1 MTESTN
7 TPLRELL
14 DRFASPAPLPGG
26 GSAAALTGAL
36 GVSLLLM
43 VAKMDKTRSNTA
55 QERADLDEAA
65 TRLHPVRDELTAL
78 IDDDSRAYLE
88 VIAAYRQPRTTEAE
102 QRHRRAAI
110 QAALQAATNAPLRT
124 MRACE
129 LALSEAPLVVR
140 VGNPNAAT
148 DAAVGARL
156 LLGALEGAGLNVD
169 VNLPGITDQEY
180 VHRASDERRTLQAR
194 ARRLIAQ

>member
-7 TPLRELL
+7 TTLRELL

-43 VAKMDKTRSNTA
+43 VAKMDKTRSNTS
-55 QERADLDEAA
+55 QDRADLEAAA

-102 QRHRRAAI
+102 QAHRRAAI
-110 QAALQAATNAPLRT
+110 QTAMQAATNAPLRT
-124 MRACE
+124 MRACA
-129 LALSEAPLVVR
+129 LALRESPIVIRA
-140 VGNPNAAT
+140 GNPNAAT
-148 DAAVGARL
+148 DAVVGARL
-156 LLGALEGAGLNVD
+156 LLAALESAGLNVD
-169 VNLPGITDQEY
+169 VNLPGITDEDY
-180 VHRASDERRTLQAR
+180 VGRASDERRTLEAH
-194 ARRLIAQ
+194 ARRLITQ